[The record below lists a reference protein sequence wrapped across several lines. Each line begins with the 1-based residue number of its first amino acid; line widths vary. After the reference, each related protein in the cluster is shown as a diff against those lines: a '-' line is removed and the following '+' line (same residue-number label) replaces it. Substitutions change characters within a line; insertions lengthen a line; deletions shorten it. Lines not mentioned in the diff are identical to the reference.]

1 MPGQIK
7 ENSYSKIYLNLLFF
21 SFLFLLKL
29 IIHYIGFH
37 TNTHRCKT
45 IDHIHIT
52 MYLVFI
58 ISGCWAWIF
67 IFSTYNH
74 TLFFIYLT
82 RHWSVTRE
90 RQTDFKPLLLK
101 IAQQRKQIHLLSPI
115 KTSWSGLR
123 VIKFC
128 STHLYSNSKIANQNT
143 VLHKYFVLIGYFFK
157 NEYEY
162 KNPTRKYYDRKP

>member
-1 MPGQIK
+1 MDFYFFYLQ
-7 ENSYSKIYLNLLFF
+7 SYKYYPFLYLFNQALV
-21 SFLFLLKL
+21 SYK
-29 IIHYIGFH
+29 
-37 TNTHRCKT
+37 RKT
-45 IDHIHIT
+45 
-52 MYLVFI
+52 
-58 ISGCWAWIF
+58 
-67 IFSTYNH
+67 
-74 TLFFIYLT
+74 
-82 RHWSVTRE
+82 E
-90 RQTDFKPLLLK
+90 TDFKPLLLK